1 MKRYRNQ
8 ILFFLILF
16 SLLCL
21 VNGQFQLTDLS
32 SNTDKIK
39 YLDSDGSTCNFKI
52 PILASG
58 AGTLNFLSEDTIPA
72 QWFPYSYSS
81 GANTL
86 FLLEFN
92 SIKKGEKEYTIFV
105 EGVPSMK
112 ITLSCLLFSSLL
124 SFNLIK
130 PVFWSSTL
138 KYSSII
144 SVDGL
149 PSGSSTFEFDKSSF
163 NLVILGAIG
172 STTFIRVEF
181 NEYYYF
187 ENKLNSIWPIQLT
200 FKESNYTIKI
210 PFISSKIDFDQPVD
224 IKTYPNPID
233 IDFMGDIF
241 GGEITFRSVS
251 SNQRP
256 IYSLSTSFNNSQ
268 IYVSPRPISGNANNI
283 TYIVY
288 CRRFETNEKQ
298 IYNLN
303 SFSPFGNISI
313 STTSKFYN
321 TLSIFNNNS
330 PNLIS
335 NNQVDGK
342 SFDLSFEN
350 LKSYDFQ
357 TYQYQF
363 KSGSSIMKLAFP
375 FGFKSGDNL
384 KFNYLAS
391 FLTSYQS
398 SNPTSVLKIDD
409 IPFQV
414 SPNQLDITI
423 DNTLRIEDLLFFEAG
438 NFKFVIR
445 IMAGSS
451 YSVKYFI
458 IPLKNGLNI
467 KIDNSNCIS
476 QNLLL
481 GFWEYIFDVFLYG
494 SDFEGNII
502 IYNFNDH
509 QKSYS
514 LGYPYDARDSRKILL
529 LPKIDLSN
537 CNYLQD
543 IKNISFLNNNIDL
556 TNQNVDNM
564 IYFSFGNDKNKF
576 YITKSIGFSL
586 TDPKSLRDQGFNGD
600 ISKYYNTKLT
610 FAKFDSLNNRFSAPF
625 KMPANTVPG
634 QLDYTLIFDKDNII
648 LSTLLP
654 MEYQLNVTS
663 SNVDIQGPM
672 ITNIIYNYNSL
683 SFGWTITIEDSIN
696 GFDNG
701 YILIRGVIDSSIY
714 NISFSNKDSKN
725 GNNKFKNNYDILI
738 ELDKTY
744 KCISQN
750 YSINY
755 VYLVDTFGN
764 DAIFY
769 KHATDIQ
776 LNKIVYNFDS
786 TGNPLINFMNQQ
798 NLLTI
803 LSPDYCNSP
812 QVDSTIILLNFNTI
826 TTQIDSGSI
835 NRSVTFDFQVQDT
848 IWGLKKDQYPIVYLI
863 SQDFKSVQCVSKI
876 VSLDDFKGVY
886 QCTFDQ
892 LPLGFGFPNGLS
904 ISVYGFINNGGQ
916 FYGFSSSMLKSLGFK
931 NFIGVPNYNPNLIF
945 ITGSSE
951 VTELDSEFFIY
962 GTAFLNVV
970 AVRITLSNSTQFE
983 CTFQCFLNSIIKVL
997 YFPIGI
1003 KDPFTI
1009 KLIDVLNDYS
1019 NDYIVTPIQYNFKYE
1034 PIITETPIIT
1044 YPPQKC
1050 KGSPECGGTS
1060 NGYCS
1065 NSGCICYS
1073 PWFGVDCTSQIIT
1086 VAPPLIDI
1094 DKPIT
1099 SIDVP
1104 KDSNGNNIT
1113 SIISIVALREINSL
1127 TNEQIKIHY
1136 FEKWI
1141 YKNISST
1148 ISQYTS
1154 NITNGDGDSVDGKT
1168 ITTTITA
1175 TLEWFTESKNI
1186 SFANQKLI
1194 MNPSSMKYTIELSSY
1209 AFSNSLS
1216 NLQVVMSAQ
1225 IQSNQRN
1232 ICSDKDFGNT
1242 TMENSNYIKLQVA
1255 SNSFYGRY
1263 IKRGIVD
1270 GKIITVENEILDS
1283 KFNAIQSENSAQTF
1297 IGVLIGNYVNYAII
1311 DPDFSILI
1319 ESNSANSN
1327 SPNSMC
1333 TTLNSTKLS
1342 TGQLIGI
1349 IIGSFIAFLALLIII
1364 IFLMYKS
1371 SNFLSIKIFIYKI
1384 TKKSKL

>member
-1 MKRYRNQ
+1 MYGNR

-39 YLDSDGSTCNFKI
+39 YLESDGSTCNFKI
-52 PILASG
+52 PILANGS
-58 AGTLNFLSEDTIPA
+58 GTLNFLSENTIPA

-81 GANTL
+81 GSNTL
-86 FLLEFN
+86 FLIEFS
-92 SIKKGEKEYTIFV
+92 SIKKGEKEFTISADSA
-105 EGVPSMK
+105 PSIK
-112 ITLSCLLFSSLL
+112 ITLSL
-124 SFNLIK
+124 
-130 PVFWSSTL
+130 
-138 KYSSII
+138 
-144 SVDGL
+144 
-149 PSGSSTFEFDKSSF
+149 
-163 NLVILGAIG
+163 
-172 STTFIRVEF
+172 
-181 NEYYYF
+181 
-187 ENKLNSIWPIQLT
+187 
-200 FKESNYTIKI
+200 
-210 PFISSKIDFDQPVD
+210 
-224 IKTYPNPID
+224 
-233 IDFMGDIF
+233 
-241 GGEITFRSVS
+241 S

-256 IYSLSTSFNNSQ
+256 IYSLSTSFNNIQ

-288 CRRFETNEKQ
+288 CPRFEKSGKQ
-298 IYNLN
+298 VYNLN
-303 SFSPFGNISI
+303 SFLPFGNATI
-313 STTSKFYN
+313 STISKFYN

-330 PNLIS
+330 ANIIS
-335 NNQVDGK
+335 NNQIGEA

-350 LKSYDFQ
+350 LKGYDFK

-363 KSGSSIMKLAFP
+363 KSGSSIYSAFP
-375 FGFKSGDNL
+375 FGFKSGNNS

-391 FLTSYQS
+391 FLTSNQS
-398 SNPTSVLKIDD
+398 SNPTSELKVDEIT
-409 IPFQV
+409 FQV
-414 SPNQLDITI
+414 TPNQLVLTTD
-423 DNTLRIEDLLFFEAG
+423 DTLRIEDLRFLEAT

-445 IMAGSS
+445 IIAGSK
-451 YSVKYFI
+451 YLVKYFI

-467 KIDNSNCIS
+467 KIDNSNVIS

-481 GFWEYIFDVFLYG
+481 GIWEYIFDAFSYG
-494 SDFEGNII
+494 TDFEGNII
-502 IYNFNDH
+502 IYNFNDQ

-514 LGYPYDARDSRKILL
+514 LGYPYDAKKPNNILS
-529 LPKIDLSN
+529 LPKTDLSN

-564 IYFSFGNDKNKF
+564 IYFSFGNNNNN

-610 FAKFDSLNNRFSAPF
+610 FAKFDSINNRFSAPF
-625 KMPANTVPG
+625 KMPANIVPG
-634 QLDYTLIFDKDNII
+634 QLDYTIIFDRDNII
-648 LSTLLP
+648 PSVALP

-672 ITNIIYNYNSL
+672 ITNIIYNYNSI

-696 GFDNG
+696 GFDSG
-701 YILIRGVIDSSIY
+701 YILIRGVIDNSLY
-714 NISFSNKDSKN
+714 NISFSNRDGKN

-738 ELDKTY
+738 ELDKTH
-744 KCISQN
+744 KCTSQN

-764 DAIFY
+764 EATFY

-776 LNKIVYNFDS
+776 LNKMVYNSDS
-786 TGNPLINFMNQQ
+786 TGNPLINFINQQ
-798 NLLTI
+798 NLFSI

-812 QVDSTIILLNFNTI
+812 QVDSTITLLSFNT
-826 TTQIDSGSI
+826 TTTEIDAGSI
-835 NRSVTFDFQVQDT
+835 NRSVTFDFEVQDSV
-848 IWGLKKDQYPIVYLI
+848 WGLKKDQYPMVYLI

-876 VSLDDFKGVY
+876 VSLNDFKGVY

-931 NFIGVPNYNPNLIF
+931 NFISVLHYNPNLIF
-945 ITGSSE
+945 ITGTSE
-951 VTELDSEFFIY
+951 VTELDSEFLIY
-962 GTAFLNVV
+962 GTALTNVIT
-970 AVRITLSNSTQFE
+970 ARITLSNGTLIECPCKSTF
-983 CTFQCFLNSIIKVL
+983 NSILKVL
-997 YFPIGI
+997 FFPIGI

-1009 KLIDVLNDYS
+1009 TLNGVLNDYS
-1019 NDYIVTPIQYNFKYE
+1019 NVYPVTPIQYNFKYE
-1034 PIITETPIIT
+1034 PIITETPIVT

-1073 PWFGVDCTSQIIT
+1073 PWFGIDCTSQIIT
-1086 VAPPLIDI
+1086 VAPPLIDT

-1104 KDSNGNNIT
+1104 KDSNGNNIK
-1113 SIISIVALREINSL
+1113 SIISIVALREINSV

-1154 NITNGDGDSVDGKT
+1154 NITNGDGDDGKPIT
-1168 ITTTITA
+1168 TTTITA
-1175 TLEWFTESKNI
+1175 TLEWFSESRNI
-1186 SFANQKLI
+1186 SFANQQLI

-1225 IQSNQRN
+1225 IQSNQKN

-1270 GKIITVENEILDS
+1270 GKFITVENEILDS
-1283 KFNAIQSENSAQTF
+1283 KFNAIQSENTAQTF
-1297 IGVLIGNYVNYAII
+1297 IGILIGRYVNYAII

-1327 SPNSMC
+1327 SPNSIC
-1333 TTLNSTKLS
+1333 SASNSTKVS

-1349 IIGSFIAFLALLIII
+1349 IIGSFIAFLS
-1364 IFLMYKS
+1364 FQK
-1371 SNFLSIKIFIYKI
+1371 
-1384 TKKSKL
+1384 